1 MDVRDLSGRWALVT
15 GAGSGIGRATAL
27 AFAARGAHLALCDID
42 ESGLAETIAQL
53 PATGAQALGEQVDV
67 ASADAVAAFAG
78 RVHQQTPA
86 VDILM
91 NNAGIGIGA
100 RMLETPLPEWE
111 RIVSI
116 NLMGVVHGCQSF
128 VPRMVERGRGGHVVN
143 VASAAGYAAT
153 QLLAAYSATKFAVV
167 GLSEALREEVAASG
181 VGVTALCPG
190 LINTP
195 ITRNSRMFGVA
206 DTRATRSQLVEGYQ
220 RRGYGPERV
229 AAGVL
234 KAIQRNRAVAPVSPE
249 AWLLYWLKRFAPN
262 TMRWL
267 SSKASAHQ
275 LTEMARAQQEE
286 SS

>member
-190 LINTP
+190 LIDTP

-267 SSKASAHQ
+267 SSKASARQ
-275 LTEMARAQQEE
+275 LNEMARAQQEE

>member
-27 AFAARGAHLALCDID
+27 AFAARGAHLALCDIN
-42 ESGLAETIAQL
+42 EEGLGETLAQL
-53 PATGAQALGEQVDV
+53 PRNGAQALHMRLDV
-67 ASADAVAAFAG
+67 ASADAVASFADQ
-78 RVHQQTPA
+78 VHQQTPA

-100 RMLETPLPEWE
+100 RMLETPLAEWE

-128 VPRMVERGRGGHVVN
+128 VPQMVERGRGGHVVN
-143 VASAAGYAAT
+143 VASVAGYAAT
-153 QLLAAYSATKFAVV
+153 QLLAAYSATKFAVL
-167 GLSEALREEVAASG
+167 GLSEALREEVAPSG

-195 ITRNSRMFGVA
+195 ITRNSQMFGVA
-206 DTRATRSQLVEGYQ
+206 DTRASRDQLIKGYE

-229 AAGVL
+229 AEGVL
-234 KAIQRNRAVAPVSPE
+234 KAIQRNRAVAPISPE
-249 AWLLYWLKRFAPN
+249 AWFLYWLKRFAPN
-262 TMRWL
+262 ATRWL
-267 SSKASAHQ
+267 SARASARQ
-275 LTEMARAQQEE
+275 LAEMERARKAEIA
-286 SS
+286 